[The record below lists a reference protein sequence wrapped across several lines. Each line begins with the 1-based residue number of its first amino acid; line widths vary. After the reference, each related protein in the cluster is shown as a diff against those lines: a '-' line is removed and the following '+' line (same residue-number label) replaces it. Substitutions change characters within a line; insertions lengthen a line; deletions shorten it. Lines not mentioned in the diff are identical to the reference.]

1 MQKIL
6 LAFGVTA
13 GLSVSSFAAPA
24 MAQECA
30 PVTQQQ
36 VEKLFDR
43 WNASLATL
51 DPEKVVANYEDDA
64 VLLATLSNQPRL
76 TQEERRAYFVDF
88 LKKKPQGVVDNRTI
102 KLGCNTAIDT
112 GVYTFTLGDG
122 TKVPARYTFTYDYDG
137 GKWLISSHHSSAM
150 PERTS

>member
-13 GLSVSSFAAPA
+13 GLAVSSFAAPA

-51 DPEKVVANYEDDA
+51 DPDKVVANYEDDA

-102 KLGCNTAIDT
+102 KLGCNAAIDT

>member
-1 MQKIL
+1 MHKLL
-6 LAFGVTA
+6 LALAATVALA
-13 GLSVSSFAAPA
+13 GPV

-30 PVTQQQ
+30 PVQQAD

-51 DPEKVVANYEDDA
+51 DPAKVVENYEADA
-64 VLLATLSNQPRL
+64 VLLPTLSNTPRL
-76 TQEERRAYFVDF
+76 TQDDREAYFVDF
-88 LKKKPQGVVDNRTI
+88 LKKKPQGVIDSRTI

-112 GVYTFTLGDG
+112 GIYTFTLGDG
-122 TKVPARYTFTYDYDG
+122 TKVPARYTFTYDYDD

-150 PERTS
+150 PEKQG

>member
-1 MQKIL
+1 
-6 LAFGVTA
+6 
-13 GLSVSSFAAPA
+13 